1 MIYMLSISL
10 FIIGG
15 VVFLAI
21 LKKQKKE
28 EEYYDRF
35 YFIVSNHDSISEYLK
50 LKNRIKDQFLE
61 LQKKVYNLTEKHL
74 SNTEFNR
81 LVINAGFYRMEE
93 RSAFYIIMLS
103 LFVLLFVIMSV
114 LVFLGKM
121 GIIMIPL
128 ASVLYFFATKIY
140 LERRHK
146 EELRRYRANFV
157 YFLDLMSTCI
167 QTGMTLTAS
176 LETVSHM
183 LYRFSR
189 LLSISIQN
197 FNRAVKYATLE
208 EACERLYR
216 DVPISEVSEFTSTV
230 KNSAQFGAGMHA
242 SLQELATEIRKFHFI
257 ETEEKIGMV
266 NAKMGIPLIL
276 FIMFPVIV
284 EIIAPGLLRVM
295 EGMSMDN
302 LS

>member
-1 MIYMLSISL
+1 MTYTLSTLL
-10 FIIGG
+10 FIAGCI
-15 VVFLAI
+15 VFLVI

-35 YFIVSNHDSISEYLK
+35 YFIVSNHESINEYLK
-50 LKNRIKDQFLE
+50 LKNRIKAQFVE
-61 LQKKVYNLTEKHL
+61 LQIGIYNLTEKYL
-74 SNTEFNR
+74 SNTEYNR

-93 RSAFYIIMLS
+93 RSAYYIMVLSLYILLLIIMS
-103 LFVLLFVIMSV
+103 A
-114 LVFLGKM
+114 FLILDKVEA
-121 GIIMIPL
+121 IIMPL
-128 ASVLYFFATKIY
+128 ATVLYFFATKIY

-146 EELRRYRANFV
+146 EELRMYRANFV
-157 YFLDLMSTCI
+157 YFLDLMSTCV

-176 LETVSHM
+176 LDTVSHM

-197 FNRAVKYATLE
+197 FNRSIKYSTLE

-257 ETEEKIGMV
+257 ETEEKIGLV

-276 FIMFPVIV
+276 FIMFPIIV

-295 EGMSMDN
+295 EGMAMDN